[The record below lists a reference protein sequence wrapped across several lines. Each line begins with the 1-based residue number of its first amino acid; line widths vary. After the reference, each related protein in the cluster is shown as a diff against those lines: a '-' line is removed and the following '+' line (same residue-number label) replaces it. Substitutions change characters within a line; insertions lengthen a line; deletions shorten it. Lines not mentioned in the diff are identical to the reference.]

1 MKLGN
6 KKKKKKPCLH
16 SPLKNPWVI
25 QHFGTLSN
33 TWHRHLGLTLL
44 HFVQGGTIV
53 RSPWHT

>member
-1 MKLGN
+1 MKLE
-6 KKKKKKPCLH
+6 KKKTCLH

-44 HFVQGGTIV
+44 HFVQGGTKV